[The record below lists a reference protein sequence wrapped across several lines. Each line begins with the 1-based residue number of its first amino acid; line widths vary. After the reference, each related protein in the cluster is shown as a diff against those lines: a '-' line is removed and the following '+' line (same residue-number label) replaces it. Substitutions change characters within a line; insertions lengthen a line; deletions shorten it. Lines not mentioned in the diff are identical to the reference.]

1 MRTLLFK
8 KSGEII
14 LENKFTKKK
23 EKIFTLKHYLDC
35 PVLFE
40 KGLLFET
47 FFNHIFKEKDFFN
60 HIFKETMDTSSLDNF
75 IGEWNKTIDNIDS
88 DIKYIKAYKVFDY
101 IELPENESF
110 VDIRIDFDGIGKNE
124 EIYNIEFIPLNVLK
138 KIPFTLSENMSIHR
152 TVSNLKGE
160 ELFFKGRSFTLL
172 FELIGSILYIITIH
186 NTPEGRDSAKKKFIH
201 IIHDSNLIDIL
212 EKQKEESI
220 ENQNYEEASQIKK
233 ILDRLLN
240 GFINK

>member
-14 LENKFTKKK
+14 LEDKFTEKK
-23 EKIFTLKHYLDC
+23 EKISTLKHYLDC
-35 PVLFE
+35 PVIIE
-40 KGLLFET
+40 EGLLFET
-47 FFNHIFKEKDFFN
+47 FFNHILNEKDFFN
-60 HIFKETMDTSSLDNF
+60 NIFKETMDSSSLDNF
-75 IGEWNKTIDNIDS
+75 IEEWNNPVDNLNS
-88 DIKYIKAYKVFDY
+88 DIKLIKAYKVFDY

-110 VDIRIDFDGIGKNE
+110 VDIRIDFDGEGE
-124 EIYNIEFIPLNVLK
+124 SGEIYNIEFIPLNVLK
-138 KIPFTLSENMSIHR
+138 KIPLMLSENMSIHR

-186 NTPEGRDSAKKKFIH
+186 NTPEERDSAKKKFIH
-201 IIHDSNLIDIL
+201 IINGSNIIDIL

-233 ILDRLLN
+233 ILDRLSN

>member
-14 LENKFTKKK
+14 LEDKFTEKK
-23 EKIFTLKHYLDC
+23 EKISTLRHYLDC
-35 PVLFE
+35 PVIIE
-40 KGLLFET
+40 EGLLFET
-47 FFNHIFKEKDFFN
+47 FFNHILNEKDFFN
-60 HIFKETMDTSSLDNF
+60 NIFKETMDSSSLDNF
-75 IGEWNKTIDNIDS
+75 IEEWNNPVDNLNS
-88 DIKYIKAYKVFDY
+88 DIKLIKAYKVFDY

-110 VDIRIDFDGIGKNE
+110 VDIRIDFDGEGEIG

-138 KIPFTLSENMSIHR
+138 KIPLMLSENMSIHR

-186 NTPEGRDSAKKKFIH
+186 NTPEERDSAKKKFIH
-201 IIHDSNLIDIL
+201 IINGSNIIDIL
-212 EKQKEESI
+212 GKQKEESI

-233 ILDRLLN
+233 ILDRLSN

>member
-14 LENKFTKKK
+14 LEDKFTEKK
-23 EKIFTLKHYLDC
+23 EKISTLRHYLDC
-35 PVLFE
+35 PVIIE
-40 KGLLFET
+40 EGLLFET
-47 FFNHIFKEKDFFN
+47 FFNHILNEKDFFN
-60 HIFKETMDTSSLDNF
+60 KIFKETMDSSSLDNF
-75 IGEWNKTIDNIDS
+75 IEEWNNPVDNLNS
-88 DIKYIKAYKVFDY
+88 DIKLIKAYKVFDY

-110 VDIRIDFDGIGKNE
+110 VDIRIDFDGEGEIG

-138 KIPFTLSENMSIHR
+138 KIPLMLSENMSIHR

-186 NTPEGRDSAKKKFIH
+186 NTPEERDSAKKKFIH
-201 IIHDSNLIDIL
+201 IINGSNIIDIL

-233 ILDRLLN
+233 ILDRLSN